1 MFCSSCGKPVPD
13 GSKFCPE
20 CGAGQGSPEQGYQP
34 IMYQGSVDYA
44 QYAPPLETVT
54 RPPLNKDA
62 RTGLICG
69 IVSLATMFFPVLNGV
84 PGILGIIFS
93 YKGLKKS
100 EELREAEKERP
111 SRDSACQGQD
121 WQWAST
127 GSAIT
132 HFKIL
137 ASSIDQKYLKTP
149 RFIVYK

>member
-1 MFCSSCGKPVPD
+1 
-13 GSKFCPE
+13 
-20 CGAGQGSPEQGYQP
+20 
-34 IMYQGSVDYA
+34 MYQGSVDYA

-100 EELREAEKERP
+100 EELR
-111 SRDSACQGQD
+111 
-121 WQWAST
+121 
-127 GSAIT
+127 GSGKGKAIT
-132 HFKIL
+132 GLCLSGAGLTLGIYWICYYTFQNISKF
-137 ASSIDQKYLKTP
+137 Y
-149 RFIVYK
+149 

>member
-69 IVSLATMFFPVLNGV
+69 IVSLATMWFPILNGV
-84 PGILGIIFS
+84 PAVLGIIFS
-93 YKGLKKS
+93 YKGLKKA
-100 EELREAEKERP
+100 EELR
-111 SRDSACQGQD
+111 
-121 WQWAST
+121 
-127 GSAIT
+127 GSGKGKAIT
-132 HFKIL
+132 GLCLSGAGLTLGIYWICYYTFQNISKF
-137 ASSIDQKYLKTP
+137 Y
-149 RFIVYK
+149 